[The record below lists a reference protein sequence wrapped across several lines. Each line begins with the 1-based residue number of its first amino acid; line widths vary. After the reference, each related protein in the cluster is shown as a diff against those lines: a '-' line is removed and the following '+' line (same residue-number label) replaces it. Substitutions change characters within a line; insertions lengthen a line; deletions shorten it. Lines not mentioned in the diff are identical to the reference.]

1 MNAALA
7 SDEARASRLGKLEQE
22 QQPEQRQQQQQ
33 HQQQHQP
40 EPESNQPEDAE
51 MDELEPTV
59 EDLGM
64 GWSRVTEQD
73 GAVFYWHEASEVS
86 QWEPPAHLVAPEP
99 GPAPAQPVVQRQ
111 LQTVSGLKLPVVMER
126 SEDEQRRSPD
136 DASPDPGT
144 AQPAE
149 AASGTTG
156 EADSTSHVKHMVAHA
171 EPALTKAQPLREP
184 LQRQMYRGSNSDTQL
199 TWGTKLAWADSD
211 ADEGVALRAG
221 ASPCT
226 VRAGSS
232 NRVRKDK
239 TVHWEEWTVDEVLVW
254 LASLDIEV
262 KECSEV
268 FRKQRV
274 KGKHL
279 KKLDDE
285 LLLKLGID
293 AFGDRDAILEAR
305 DRLSDDQERI
315 LLAAAARATGSNPN
329 SPVVTAVPSP
339 GPGTPAAGTP
349 RLKPSSS
356 TFPGSQPPPGER
368 ENEAQVLV
376 GCNSGDPLV
385 VYTERPLG
393 GGAAGSVFEGWYQ
406 GQFVAVKRMSE
417 TEKQAVKELD
427 IYRNSAANRH
437 PNIVFTHGFKVE
449 HGLVYLIMDRCDCS
463 LSTSAGEKS
472 SAFVSKLR
480 ISSDLPR
487 DLSKQLLTGVSQL
500 HSLHVIHRDLK
511 PSNVLIRNSAAVL
524 AAEVS
529 ASTEKRNSGRQPQIC
544 LCDMGLSKRQS
555 ADYSI
560 STLGDDVGTVGWRA
574 PELRKAGAQA
584 TEASDVY
591 AAGLIIYYILTG
603 GCHVFDDDDEEE
615 QVDHTG
621 ANERQLS
628 QLSYARQEAIDEC
641 GREWERVQKYGSRAS
656 TTNVFALSA
665 SHRDL
670 LSAEKEA
677 EREQLMEG
685 IVERLSR
692 CRVHNQPSAT
702 QGAGA
707 ETLLLQ
713 SVRLPSSRPS
723 NDGSTTE
730 LSTEAVSLLS
740 RLLHPDPKKRPTA
753 GEALADPVFQVVL
766 EGQDQIAE
774 SELTIGGVIGDGAMG
789 IVYRAKWRET
799 DVAVKRLK
807 HGDSQNQT
815 GNDEET
821 QLKGDFVR
829 EVALL
834 KRLRHPHVVVSSLE
848 TLRVCH
854 VAVACKLTTSMRD
867 ALRTVVYGVV
877 SVIVIVSCCRC
888 RA

>member
-1 MNAALA
+1 
-7 SDEARASRLGKLEQE
+7 
-22 QQPEQRQQQQQ
+22 
-33 HQQQHQP
+33 
-40 EPESNQPEDAE
+40 
-51 MDELEPTV
+51 
-59 EDLGM
+59 
-64 GWSRVTEQD
+64 
-73 GAVFYWHEASEVS
+73 
-86 QWEPPAHLVAPEP
+86 
-99 GPAPAQPVVQRQ
+99 
-111 LQTVSGLKLPVVMER
+111 
-126 SEDEQRRSPD
+126 
-136 DASPDPGT
+136 
-144 AQPAE
+144 
-149 AASGTTG
+149 
-156 EADSTSHVKHMVAHA
+156 
-171 EPALTKAQPLREP
+171 
-184 LQRQMYRGSNSDTQL
+184 MYRGSNSDTQL

-211 ADEGVALRAG
+211 ANEGSASRAG

-226 VRAGSS
+226 VRPGSS

-254 LASLDIEV
+254 LASLDVEV

-305 DRLSDDQERI
+305 DHLSDDQERI
-315 LLAAAARATGSNPN
+315 RLAAAARATGSNPN
-329 SPVVTAVPSP
+329 SPAVKSLPSP

-356 TFPGSQPPPGER
+356 SFPGSDPPPAECA
-368 ENEAQVLV
+368 NEAQVLV
-376 GCNSGDPLV
+376 GGNSGDPLV

-406 GQFVAVKRMSE
+406 GQYVAVKRMSE

-463 LSTSAGEKS
+463 LSTSAGETS
-472 SAFVSKLR
+472 SAFVRKLR
-480 ISSDLPR
+480 VSSDLPR
-487 DLSKQLLTGVSQL
+487 ELAKQLLTGISQL

-511 PSNVLIRNSAAVL
+511 PSNVLVRNSAAVL
-524 AAEVS
+524 EVEGS
-529 ASTEKRNSGRQPQIC
+529 APREKRNGRRQPQLC

-591 AAGLIIYYILTG
+591 AAGLIMYYILTG
-603 GCHVFDDDDEEE
+603 GCHVFDDDEDERIGHED
-615 QVDHTG
+615 V
-621 ANERQLS
+621 NERQLS

-641 GREWERVQKYGSRAS
+641 GREWERVQKYGSRGS

-677 EREQLMEG
+677 EREQLIEG
-685 IVERLSR
+685 IVERLSMH
-692 CRVHNQPSAT
+692 RVHAR
-702 QGAGA
+702 QGAGQEA
-707 ETLLLQ
+707 SPPQGL
-713 SVRLPSSRPS
+713 RLPSSRLS
-723 NDGSTTE
+723 NDGSITE
-730 LSTEAVSLLS
+730 ISTEAVSLLS

-774 SELTIGGVIGDGAMG
+774 PELTIGGVIGDGAMG
-789 IVYRAKWRET
+789 IVSASG
-799 DVAVKRLK
+799 V
-807 HGDSQNQT
+807 
-815 GNDEET
+815 
-821 QLKGDFVR
+821 
-829 EVALL
+829 
-834 KRLRHPHVVVSSLE
+834 
-848 TLRVCH
+848 H
-854 VAVACKLTTSMRD
+854 VARWRLLTVRLACLLFDCRSTERS
-867 ALRTVVYGVV
+867 GVRQMLL
-877 SVIVIVSCCRC
+877 SND
-888 RA
+888 